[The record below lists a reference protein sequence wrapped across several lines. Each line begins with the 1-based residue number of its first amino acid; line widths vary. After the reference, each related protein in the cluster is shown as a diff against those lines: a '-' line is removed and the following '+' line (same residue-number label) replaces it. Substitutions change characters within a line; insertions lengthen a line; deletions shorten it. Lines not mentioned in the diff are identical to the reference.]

1 MTRRTRRSATP
12 PPLRPLTGTRLAE
25 ALIGGWR
32 PLQRLDVDGFSV
44 LRSRGVT
51 RRAHSILALDAP
63 DSEPELAAALDRVES
78 LVARAGERPTHRILD
93 GVTPEA
99 LDPLLE
105 ARGDESAGD
114 SEILERELTGAL
126 PRPHPSAVI
135 STGALDEDWFDAAW
149 ALAPREGEG
158 ARESLHDILA
168 GTPAIQVRLPA
179 GEVPDAAVGRAALVD
194 VGKETLVVLNMIA
207 VDPAHRRRGLGR
219 ALSGTL
225 LALAAV
231 QGARRALLEVE
242 AENTPA
248 RTLYRDLGFRRIGG
262 YHYRLG
268 STPATSS

>member
-1 MTRRTRRSATP
+1 
-12 PPLRPLTGTRLAE
+12 
-25 ALIGGWR
+25 
-32 PLQRLDVDGFSV
+32 
-44 LRSRGVT
+44 
-51 RRAHSILALDAP
+51 
-63 DSEPELAAALDRVES
+63 
-78 LVARAGERPTHRILD
+78 
-93 GVTPEA
+93 
-99 LDPLLE
+99 
-105 ARGDESAGD
+105 
-114 SEILERELTGAL
+114 
-126 PRPHPSAVI
+126 
-135 STGALDEDWFDAAW
+135 LDEDWFDAAW

-262 YHYRLG
+262 AHSRRGPAPATASCPLARASCRLVPHQCVG
-268 STPATSS
+268 TPRMPSCLRSDEMTSHASPTSHGSSSPRRRSPVSRASSTPS

>member
-1 MTRRTRRSATP
+1 GD
-12 PPLRPLTGTRLAE
+12 RP
-25 ALIGGWR
+25 R
-32 PLQRLDVDGFSV
+32 P
-44 LRSRGVT
+44 
-51 RRAHSILALDAP
+51 
-63 DSEPELAAALDRVES
+63 
-78 LVARAGERPTHRILD
+78 RILD
-93 GVTPEA
+93 GATPEA
-99 LDPLLE
+99 LEPLLE

-114 SEILERELTGAL
+114 SEILERELTGTL

-219 ALSGTL
+219 AP
-225 LALAAV
+225 AACR
-231 QGARRALLEVE
+231 GPRRALPA
-242 AENTPA
+242 AEPETTPP
-248 RTLYRDLGFRRIGG
+248 RTLYRAPGFRRTGG

-268 STPATSS
+268 SPPATSS

>member
-1 MTRRTRRSATP
+1 M
-12 PPLRPLTGTRLAE
+12 
-25 ALIGGWR
+25 
-32 PLQRLDVDGFSV
+32 
-44 LRSRGVT
+44 
-51 RRAHSILALDAP
+51 
-63 DSEPELAAALDRVES
+63 
-78 LVARAGERPTHRILD
+78 
-93 GVTPEA
+93 
-99 LDPLLE
+99 
-105 ARGDESAGD
+105 
-114 SEILERELTGAL
+114 
-126 PRPHPSAVI
+126 I

-231 QGARRALLEVE
+231 QWARRALLEVE

-268 STPATSS
+268 STTATSS